1 MKRRLDYVRIDE
13 VYIVFPI
20 GRHIRAGS
28 LVTETK

>member
-1 MKRRLDYVRIDE
+1 MKKDLAYVRINE

-28 LVTETK
+28 LVTETI